1 MASLFEQARPRTWT
15 DVAGQDAAVAS
26 IRGTLARGWG
36 GRAWW
41 ITGASGTGKTSL
53 AKLIAA
59 EGASDFGT
67 EELDPSSLT
76 PSRLRELERSY
87 ASKPL
92 PVDGKAGWAFIVN
105 ECHRL
110 RRDAVSALLD
120 VLERLPGHVVW
131 VFTTTKQGQA
141 SLFED
146 DATGDCA
153 PLVSR
158 CIEICLADGPA
169 VRLALA
175 RRAKAVAVAA
185 GCDGLPESVYVL
197 AMDECRGNLR
207 AVLQRCES
215 GQLAATAK
223 AAISR
228 ELSRPLSEQNPKRR
242 AELQAVL
249 AETR

>member
-1 MASLFEQARPRTWT
+1 MASLFEQARPRTWA
-15 DVAGQDAAVAS
+15 DVVGQDVAVAS
-26 IRGTLARGWG
+26 IRGILARGWG

-41 ITGASGTGKTSL
+41 VTGASGTGKTSL
-53 AKLIAA
+53 AKLIAP
-59 EGASDFGT
+59 GASDFARS
-67 EELDPSSLT
+67 ELT
-76 PSRLRELERSY
+76 PVRSARPTAELERSY

-92 PVDGKAGWAFIVN
+92 PVDGKTGALIVN

-110 RRDAVSALLD
+110 RRDTVAALLD
-120 VLERLPGHVVW
+120 VLERLPDHVVW

-158 CIEICLADGPA
+158 CVEVCLADGPA

-185 GCDGLPESVYVL
+185 GCDGLPEAVYVL

-223 AAISR
+223 TAIAR
-228 ELSRPLSEQNPKRR
+228 ELRKPMGEQDPKRR
-242 AELQAVL
+242 AELQAIL
-249 AETR
+249 ADMG